1 MIFDIHGFEVKLS
14 VMVLYGDGK
23 DQSLVTWL

>member
-1 MIFDIHGFEVKLS
+1 MIFDVNDFEVKFS

-23 DQSLVTWL
+23 DQSFVT